1 VGFRPIQTCTCES
14 RPCAI
19 FSAHCVDKT
28 ENENGVAL
36 GKLETHVKKIID
48 SEKDYEEPK
57 VWIPG
62 VTK

>member
-1 VGFRPIQTCTCES
+1 
-14 RPCAI
+14 
-19 FSAHCVDKT
+19 VDKT